1 MANQNEKHSV
11 QFLIRITPSEYVE
24 IKKNTAMS
32 GLTMSEYA
40 RRIIMGETIVAAPPA
55 DLHILIREIK
65 RVGSN
70 LHQVLHKLNAL
81 GIAHG
86 PELDQCASEISEV
99 LNLIYRTYRPGKGD
113 G

>member
-1 MANQNEKHSV
+1 MSNKNDDRWV
-11 QFLIRITPSEYVE
+11 QVHFRVTPSEYE
-24 IKKNTAMS
+24 SIKVNIGKS
-32 GLTMSEYA
+32 GLRLSEYA
-40 RRIIMGETIVAAPPA
+40 RRILSGEVVVAAPPV
-55 DLHILIREIK
+55 DLNVLIREIK

-99 LNLIYRTYRPGKGD
+99 LNLIYRTYRPGKGAD
-113 G
+113 